1 MKYIEDVI
9 KCAFWHM
16 KGGVILQYSI
26 RLDGGT
32 TIPQT
37 KNDTFISKNP
47 ILTLQG
53 HNTTNKYLETKNWDF

>member
-1 MKYIEDVI
+1 
-9 KCAFWHM
+9 M

-53 HNTTNKYLETKNWDF
+53 HNTTNKYLENKTWDF